1 MPRPRLVM
9 HSLLL
14 GSISQQGPASRGY
27 DEAATMT
34 RTNSSSTPS
43 LPSTINIP
51 VYLVPVSAFMALL
64 FCLPVMISKCVRATR
79 PVSTT
84 VMPQDAQ
91 PDAQAGEQGGA
102 EGRWPSLDVNKPKD
116 LSERELV
123 CSAIELLDDSVPSAF
138 RCAISLAVMR
148 DPVVSSDG
156 HTFERQQLQECI
168 SRCGPISPITR
179 EAIANGGVPNI
190 ALARSME
197 QWLTERTG
205 VEITKPA
212 LQALILAMS
221 YNPSWRC
228 CPTTRLGD
236 ANRQGLCAGP
246 AATVHGASN
255 FAGLELCSARS
266 RASALCNQT
275 VSL

>member
-1 MPRPRLVM
+1 MQSNNASAPRWSTFGDGGSGPRGQQDGRCLPRPRLVM

-102 EGRWPSLDVNKPKD
+102 EGAGRRA
-116 LSERELV
+116 ERH
-123 CSAIELLDDSVPSAF
+123 
-138 RCAISLAVMR
+138 
-148 DPVVSSDG
+148 G
-156 HTFERQQLQECI
+156 
-168 SRCGPISPITR
+168 SRCTLCVRICEGSGPVGAGWPVCCDENVSGGR
-179 EAIANGGVPNI
+179 QMGSRLFRIA
-190 ALARSME
+190 
-197 QWLTERTG
+197 
-205 VEITKPA
+205 
-212 LQALILAMS
+212 
-221 YNPSWRC
+221 
-228 CPTTRLGD
+228 
-236 ANRQGLCAGP
+236 
-246 AATVHGASN
+246 
-255 FAGLELCSARS
+255 
-266 RASALCNQT
+266 
-275 VSL
+275 